1 MNSLVANSSDL
12 GFLCVVPSSN
22 DVYVLRRAVRSR
34 YVSENS
40 ETESDDDSKAA
51 KKVKMDPISCVDS
64 IFRAEEGVASK
75 EMVTQ
80 VECDQIDVP
89 TDEEG
94 VKKVVDAEY
103 EDGTKDDE
111 AEGATKACEEV
122 MTRIVIVISDSGSD
136 SDQ

>member
-34 YVSENS
+34 HVSKNS

-51 KKVKMDPISCVDS
+51 KKLKMDPISCVDA
-64 IFRAEEGVASK
+64 IHRAEGIASK
-75 EMVTQ
+75 ETV
-80 VECDQIDVP
+80 VESDQTDVP

-103 EDGTKDDE
+103 EDGTEDDE

-136 SDQ
+136 SDE